1 MIFSNTSHIKKAS
14 GVQTMLN
21 RKFLSA
27 MIVAIALGAT
37 QAMAA
42 LAQPWPNNPVQGG
55 PMPGGPAGTLRD
67 PLIGGA
73 PTSAPFIPPMDGQ
86 PPPIGS
92 GPIPWAVTPGMGGPA
107 TLLPWVPAIPAN
119 SVDQSFSGIPLPV
132 NPAVVSPPGILGP
145 ALTGI
150 VPGPESTLGTDPG
163 SLTAPR
169 GYINDAQQMNIIPTG
184 GVPGTGGFNTTIP
197 TIRRGGQETHQW
209 ELRGRNSMIGGLGG
223 DGSQDDITRLG
234 PWAGWGT
241 VTGVPTGDG
250 LRNSSIDLGGGQRFK
265 VGGVVIPTGSTI
277 QDFGLSSTRNNPI
290 PALDAQQ
297 SYEFGQGFRREP
309 TYSSKTTDFGFPFRQ
324 FSAANEDAQKRAQLL
339 LPTVIE
345 TNF

>member
-1 MIFSNTSHIKKAS
+1 MIFSSTSDINQAS

-21 RKFLSA
+21 RKFIPA
-27 MIVAIALGAT
+27 MIAAFTLGAI
-37 QAMAA
+37 QASAA
-42 LAQPWPNNPVQGG
+42 LAQPWPGSPMQGS
-55 PMPGGPAGTLRD
+55 PMPGGPVGTLRD

-73 PTSAPFIPPMDGQ
+73 PTSAPFIPPADGQ
-86 PPPIGS
+86 PPPVGC
-92 GPIPWAVTPGMGGPA
+92 GPTPWAVNPGMGGAP
-107 TLLPWVPAIPAN
+107 TLLPWV
-119 SVDQSFSGIPLPV
+119 PV
-132 NPAVVSPPGILGP
+132 NPAVVSPPGVLGP

-150 VPGPESTLGTDPG
+150 VPGPESTLGSDPG
-163 SLTAPR
+163 SLTAPI
-169 GYINDAQQMNIIPTG
+169 GYINDAQQLNVLPG
-184 GVPGTGGFNTTIP
+184 GGLPGTGGYNTTIN

-209 ELRGRNSMIGGLGG
+209 ELRGRNSMIGGVGG
-223 DGSQDDITRLG
+223 DGSQDNITRLG

-277 QDFGLSSTRNNPI
+277 QDFGLSDMRNNPI
-290 PALDAQQ
+290 PSLNAQQ

-309 TYSSKTTDFGFPFRQ
+309 VYSSKTTDFGCGFRQ
-324 FSAANEDAQKRAQLL
+324 FSAANENPQKRNQLL
-339 LPTVIE
+339 PPTAIE